1 MSLLLA
7 TVWSMSLLWHE
18 MGGRS
23 LWMWFDTSLCR
34 GSMLVTFVTVIRCEG
49 TAGGGVND
57 EGERLTREL
66 RCFSQ
71 SKVSMTRSIV
81 QCQGSKGGGT
91 M

>member
-57 EGERLTREL
+57 EGERLSRVL
-66 RCFSQ
+66 RWCS
-71 SKVSMTRSIV
+71 RSSVHVARFHV
-81 QCQGSKGGGT
+81 QCQGSKGEDS